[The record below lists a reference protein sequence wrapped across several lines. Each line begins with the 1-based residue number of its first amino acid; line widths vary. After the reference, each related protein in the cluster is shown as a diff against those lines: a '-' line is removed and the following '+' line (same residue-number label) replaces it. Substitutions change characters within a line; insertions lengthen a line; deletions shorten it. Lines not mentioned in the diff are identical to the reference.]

1 MIREKRNPVKIMSR
15 KKALDMT
22 NGPFLKKIFIFA
34 VPLIFTGL
42 LQLLYNSADT
52 AIVGKFAGPQAL
64 AAVGS
69 TGSLIN
75 LIINVFMG
83 MSMGAGVMAA
93 RHIGAGDENR
103 VQKCVHTALPLGVVC
118 GVVVAVIGFFLSGKM
133 LILMKVPD
141 EVLELSTLYL
151 KIYFI
156 GAPGSL
162 LYNFGAS
169 VLRASGDTKRPLYIL
184 AVSGLVNVILNLILV
199 IPIKLSV
206 AGVAIATVVSQYM
219 SAIIVVYHLLKTS
232 SIVRVRLSKL
242 RFDKRELLCIIRIG
256 VPAGLQNS
264 LFSISNVIIQSAVN
278 SFGDIAMA
286 GIAAGSQYDGYIYT
300 CTNAI
305 AQTAMTF
312 TSQNIGAARYK
323 NVDKVYRY
331 CFAVTVVISGILS
344 VVGYFFRE
352 QIVWIFADTPDVISI
367 GAQRL
372 ALVIPF
378 YVFCSLQDVT
388 ASQVRGMGKSVEP
401 MIISLIGVCGV
412 RLLWIFAVL
421 PEGYSLL
428 DLYWAYPISWFAAF
442 VGLFALYKIKRRKL
456 GKT

>member
-1 MIREKRNPVKIMSR
+1 MGKR
-15 KKALDMT
+15 KALDMT

-34 VPLIFTGL
+34 IPLVFTGL

-52 AIVGKFAGPQAL
+52 AIVGKFAGSEAL

-93 RHIGAGDENR
+93 RYIGAGDEKR
-103 VQKCVHTALPLGVVC
+103 VSKCVHTALPLGLIS
-118 GVVVAVIGFFLSGKM
+118 GIVVAVIGFFFSESMLRLMQVPEEVIGLSS
-133 LILMKVPD
+133 I
-141 EVLELSTLYL
+141 YL
-151 KIYFI
+151 KIYFM

-162 LYNFGAS
+162 VYNFGAS
-169 VLRASGDTKRPLYIL
+169 LLRASGDTKRPLYIL
-184 AVSGLVNVILNLILV
+184 AASGIVNVILNLILV
-199 IPIKLSV
+199 IPFKLSV
-206 AGVAIATVVSQYM
+206 IGVAVATIVSQYLT
-219 SAIIVVYHLLKTS
+219 AVVVIIHLLKTS
-232 SIVRVRLSKL
+232 SVIKL
-242 RFDKRELLCIIRIG
+242 NFKRIRIDKRELFCIVRIG

-264 LFSISNVIIQSAVN
+264 LFSISNVLIQSAVN

-312 TSQNIGAARYK
+312 TSQNIGAVKYK
-323 NVDKVYRY
+323 NVGKVYRY
-331 CFAVTVVISGILS
+331 CFAITTIVAVVMSAF
-344 VVGYFFRE
+344 GYFFRE
-352 QIVWIFADTPDVISI
+352 QIVWIFADNPDVIAI
-367 GAQRL
+367 GAERL

-388 ASQVRGMGKSVEP
+388 ASQVRGMGKSLEP

-412 RLLWIFAVL
+412 RLLWIFVVL
-421 PEGYSLL
+421 PDNHSLIE
-428 DLYWAYPISWFAAF
+428 LYWAYPISWAIAFFA
-442 VGLFALYKIKRRKL
+442 LFALYMVLKVRMMKKNREL
-456 GKT
+456 Q

>member
-1 MIREKRNPVKIMSR
+1 MGKR
-15 KKALDMT
+15 KALDMT

-34 VPLIFTGL
+34 IPLVFTGL

-52 AIVGKFAGPQAL
+52 AIVGKFAGSEAL

-93 RHIGAGDENR
+93 RYIGAGDEKR
-103 VQKCVHTALPLGVVC
+103 VSKCVHTAIPLGLIS
-118 GVVVAVIGFFLSGKM
+118 GIVVAIIGFFFSESMLRLMQVPEEVIGLSS
-133 LILMKVPD
+133 V
-141 EVLELSTLYL
+141 YL
-151 KIYFI
+151 KIYFM

-184 AVSGLVNVILNLILV
+184 AASGLVNVILNLILV
-199 IPIKLSV
+199 IPFKLSVVGVAVATIVSQYLTAVIVVIHLMKTGSVIKLSPKK
-206 AGVAIATVVSQYM
+206 IR
-219 SAIIVVYHLLKTS
+219 I
-232 SIVRVRLSKL
+232 
-242 RFDKRELLCIIRIG
+242 DKRELFCIIRIG

-286 GIAAGSQYDGYIYT
+286 GIAAGSQFDGYIYT

-312 TSQNIGAARYK
+312 TSQNVGAVKYK
-323 NVDKVYRY
+323 NIGKVYRY
-331 CFAVTVVISGILS
+331 CFAITTIVGVVMSAF
-344 VVGYFFRE
+344 GYFFRD
-352 QIVWIFADTPDVISI
+352 QIVWVFANDPDVIAI

-388 ASQVRGMGKSVEP
+388 ASQIRGLGKSLEP
-401 MIISLIGVCGV
+401 MIISLVGVCGV
-412 RLLWIFAVL
+412 RLFWIFVVL
-421 PEGYSLL
+421 PDNFSLIE
-428 DLYWAYPISWFAAF
+428 LYWAYPLSWAIAF
-442 VGLFALYKIKRRKL
+442 FVLFITFMVLKAKMMKKS
-456 GKT
+456 KA